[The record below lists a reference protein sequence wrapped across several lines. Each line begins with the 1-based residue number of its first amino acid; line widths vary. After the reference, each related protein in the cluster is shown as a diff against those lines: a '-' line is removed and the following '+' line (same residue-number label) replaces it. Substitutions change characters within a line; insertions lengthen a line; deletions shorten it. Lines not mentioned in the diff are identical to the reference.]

1 MKFALGR
8 VFLTPGAQRLFRADS
23 PETSSAVVVAL
34 LRRHSSGDWGEMDG
48 HDTAVNN
55 RAVEEGG
62 RLHSAYTLATGEKV
76 WIITEA
82 DRSVTTIL
90 LPDEY

>member
-1 MKFALGR
+1 MSMLFSPGR
-8 VFLTPGAQRLFRADS
+8 FTATPGAVKALEES
-23 PETSSAVVVAL
+23 PATPASVY
-34 LRRHSSGDWGEMDG
+34 LRRHLTGDWGEMDEY
-48 HDTAVNN
+48 DTAVNN
-55 RAVEEGG
+55 RAVEDGD
-62 RLHSAYTLATGEKV
+62 RILSAYTLPSGKKI